1 MSPAL
6 LFCILIAY
14 FALLLGVARATAR
27 GANNDSFFIGN
38 KSSNWMLV
46 AFGMVGT
53 TLSGATFISVPGAVG
68 ADGFGYAQILIGY
81 VIGYVAVAFLLLP
94 LYYRLRLTSIYHYL
108 DVRLGRR
115 AYQSGAGF
123 FILSRLFGATA
134 RLYLVVAVLQTI
146 ILDGLG
152 VPFWL
157 TTLVILGMILLYTYQ
172 GGVKTIVW
180 TDTLQTTCML
190 AGLFACVAFLLGRLD
205 LTIPQA
211 LQQMQ
216 QQGLARV
223 FTHDPNSPGFW
234 LKQVVA
240 GAFIVVTMTGMDQEM
255 MQKTISVKTLGDSQ
269 KNLLTLTAVLVVV
282 LGAFLFLGGLLY
294 LYAPVAGVTAT
305 GDKIFP
311 AVVMG
316 HLPAAVQ
323 IVFLVALISALF
335 PSADGAITAL
345 TSTFCID
352 ILGIQRRDDLSEAAR
367 VRLRRHVHLAF
378 AVLFLAMVLVFK
390 WVDNPSMIVVI
401 LKLASYTYGPL
412 LGLFAFGMMTTRT
425 LQDRLVPVVT
435 VGAPILCALL
445 EYHQH
450 ALLGSYR
457 LGLELLIVN
466 GALVFAGLFAI
477 SRPATAS
484 PAVAGVR
491 ITNDV

>member
-14 FALLLGVARATAR
+14 FALLLGVAWATSR
-27 GANNDSFFIGN
+27 NANNDSFFIGN

-68 ADGFGYAQILIGY
+68 IDAFGYGQVLIGY
-81 VIGYVAVAFLLLP
+81 VFGYIAVVYLLLP
-94 LYYRLRLTSIYHYL
+94 LYYRLKLTSIYTYL
-108 DVRLGRR
+108 DGRLGRR

-134 RLYLVVAVLQTI
+134 RLYLVVAVLQGI
-146 ILDGLG
+146 ILDSLR

-157 TTLVILGMILLYTYQ
+157 TTFVILGMILMYTYQ

-190 AGLFACVAFLLGRLD
+190 GGLFACVYFMLGQLD

-211 LQQMQ
+211 LQQMHER
-216 QQGLARV
+216 GLSRV
-223 FTHDPNSPGFW
+223 FTFDPMSPSFW
-234 LKQVVA
+234 LKQIVA
-240 GAFIVVTMTGMDQEM
+240 GAFIVLTMTGMDQEM

-269 KNLLTLTAVLVVV
+269 KNLLSLTAVLVVV
-282 LGAFLFLGGLLY
+282 LSSFLFLGGLLY

-305 GDKIFP
+305 GDKIFS

-323 IVFLVALISALF
+323 IIFLIALISALF

-352 ILGIQRRDDLSEAAR
+352 ILGIKRRDDLSEEAKG
-367 VRLRRHVHLAF
+367 RLRRHVHLGF
-378 AVLFLAMVLVFK
+378 ALLFLVMVLFFK
-390 WVDNPSMIVVI
+390 WVDNPSMIGVI

-425 LQDRLVPVVT
+425 LNDRLVPVVT
-435 VGAPILCALL
+435 VGAPILCAVL
-445 EYHQH
+445 EYNQH
-450 ALLGSYR
+450 YLLGSYR
-457 LGLELLIVN
+457 LGLELLMVN
-466 GALVFAGLFAI
+466 GALVFIGLFAI
-477 SRPATAS
+477 SRRATIKPA
-484 PAVAGVR
+484 AVAA
-491 ITNDV
+491 